1 MRNLRAEKG
10 IKAKVLLEH
19 RKVSVKVRTKKHRSD
34 EKINGKREIMK
45 LV

>member
-10 IKAKVLLEH
+10 IKSKGFA
-19 RKVSVKVRTKKHRSD
+19 RTVKVRTKKHRRD